1 MGRLK
6 FESTKP
12 RFRGRLAAVRK
23 DTRFKLPDEAIG
35 GVYRPNTVG
44 IVSLMSALQVVGPD
58 DPAAAAAAEQQA
70 WRRDGSCMG
79 HIGSSALIRDASSA
93 SPVCS

>member
-35 GVYRPNTVG
+35 CVYRPNTVG
-44 IVSLMSALQVVGPD
+44 IVSLMSALQVVSSMLPVVGSLV
-58 DPAAAAAAEQQA
+58 
-70 WRRDGSCMG
+70 RR
-79 HIGSSALIRDASSA
+79 
-93 SPVCS
+93 